1 MGSAT
6 PLCRVGAEHCSR
18 IQVSEIMG
26 AESFEEDVV
35 PVDAE
40 PRDVSEEPRGEP
52 PGPMSMR
59 RRAAIFVMLLGGVL
73 AVRPLIEASPDER
86 RFVVVVANPVERVEV
101 VWRDGD
107 GEVLRQLEQRFPGEA
122 PASLQRILRLEPGR
136 YQLDI
141 ATENAGR
148 RAHVTR
154 TVDVLGDTSEIT
166 VEGP

>member
-1 MGSAT
+1 
-6 PLCRVGAEHCSR
+6 
-18 IQVSEIMG
+18 
-26 AESFEEDVV
+26 
-35 PVDAE
+35 
-40 PRDVSEEPRGEP
+40 
-52 PGPMSMR
+52 MSMR

-154 TVDVLGDTSEIT
+154 TVDVLDDTSEIT